1 MAAELARDKRE
12 LAAWLRTEGKR
23 FRRRV
28 SGVVGLSMV
37 ATIAQVAAL
46 FLLATLAQQW
56 VIDGQRASPGLL
68 LGLGSAL
75 VVQLLFQRLR
85 ERFRSG
91 LADCVQTHYQ
101 SALRRRLDERS
112 LALIR
117 DYSVASWQ
125 SFFTRRVSALQLY
138 FCDYVPQTL
147 LAVLVPLLVLVI
159 VLPFSWLVALTL
171 LVTAPLVPLFMWL
184 VGMGAAVAHREH
196 FVAIERLT
204 GLFLDRLRARQLLQI
219 FNRVGAERAFFN
231 DASTNLKQRTLNVV
245 SLAFLSSS
253 VLDFFTTLSI
263 ALVAVFVGFSLLG
276 EISFGHWS
284 SGLSL
289 RDGLFMLLLA
299 PLFFSELR
307 LLGRHYHSKAEA
319 LGAADEL
326 QSILDLPPLA
336 VMPRGLPLTLPPF
349 KVLASDA
356 GHSIL
361 SVPGLTLGNGARILL
376 SGASGSGKTS
386 LLEALLGQRPV
397 RSDTRMSRLER
408 GDVAWLD
415 QSPPVLP
422 GSIRE
427 NLALGQPLDD
437 ARLLAALDDVGLG
450 EWLSQQSQG
459 LDTLMGDY
467 PPLSGGQRQRLAI
480 ARLVLQQASV
490 AFLDEPTAHLAPEQR
505 EAITVLL
512 QRQLADRTV
521 VWIAHGQ
528 TMNDFFT
535 EQWQIIDGDLVLGK
549 PPVLDARRGDD
560 AH

>member
-1 MAAELARDKRE
+1 MAAEFTRDKRE
-12 LAAWLRTEGKR
+12 LAAWLRAEGKR
-23 FRRRV
+23 FRRSV
-28 SGVVGLSMV
+28 SSVVGLSMV
-37 ATIAQVAAL
+37 ATIAQVSAL

-56 VIDGQRASPGLL
+56 VIDAQQPSPKLL

-75 VVQLLFQRLR
+75 VLQLLFQRLR
-85 ERFRSG
+85 EGLRSRLG
-91 LADCVQTHYQ
+91 DGVQAHYQ
-101 SALRRRLDERS
+101 RALRQRLDERS

-117 DYSVASWQ
+117 DYSAASWQ

-138 FCDYVPQTL
+138 FCDYVPQIL
-147 LAVLVPLLVLVI
+147 LAVLVPLLVLLI

-196 FVAIERLT
+196 FVAIERLAS
-204 GLFLDRLRARQLLQI
+204 LFLDRLRARQLLQV

-231 DASTNLKQRTLNVV
+231 DASADLKQRTMKVV

-276 EISFGHWS
+276 EINFGHWS
-284 SGLSL
+284 AGLSL

-319 LGAADEL
+319 LGAADAL

-336 VMPRGLPLTLPPF
+336 VTAHRLPLTLPSF

-356 GHSIL
+356 GRAIL
-361 SVPGLTLGNGARILL
+361 DVPALTLSEGERILL

-397 RSDTRMSRLER
+397 SSEGSMYCLER

-422 GSIRE
+422 GSVRE
-427 NLALGQPLDD
+427 NLTLGQPRDD
-437 ARLLAALDDVGLG
+437 TRLLAALDDVGLG
-450 EWLSQQSQG
+450 EWLAQQPLG

-480 ARLVLQQASV
+480 ARLVLQQARV

-505 EAITVLL
+505 EAITALL

-521 VWIAHGQ
+521 IWIAHGQ
-528 TMNDFFT
+528 EMSEFFT
-535 EQWQIIDGDLVLGK
+535 GQWQISDGSVVVGK
-549 PPVLDARRGDD
+549 QRGGN